1 MPDEPEVVRPRDRAA
16 WRRWL
21 ARHHDQPAGV
31 WLLIRKKG
39 SAEDGVVYEEAVEEA
54 LCFGWIDSKAK
65 ALDDDHYRQW
75 MSPRKPTSVWSLINK
90 GRVERLLAG
99 GQMEASGLEAIRV
112 AKENG
117 SWAALEASDRL
128 EIPEDLAAALAT
140 NTAAQRHFAT
150 FPPSAKRIILGRI
163 REAKRPETRAKRIEE
178 TVRLAAENRRA
189 GQS

>member
-1 MPDEPEVVRPRDRAA
+1 MGRWRP
-16 WRRWL
+16 
-21 ARHHDQPAGV
+21 
-31 WLLIRKKG
+31 
-39 SAEDGVVYEEAVEEA
+39 
-54 LCFGWIDSKAK
+54 
-65 ALDDDHYRQW
+65 
-75 MSPRKPTSVWSLINK
+75 
-90 GRVERLLAG
+90 
-99 GQMEASGLEAIRV
+99 SGLEAIRV

-140 NTAAQRHFAT
+140 DPTAQRHFAE

-163 REAKRPETRAKRIEE
+163 RDAKRPETRAKRIEE